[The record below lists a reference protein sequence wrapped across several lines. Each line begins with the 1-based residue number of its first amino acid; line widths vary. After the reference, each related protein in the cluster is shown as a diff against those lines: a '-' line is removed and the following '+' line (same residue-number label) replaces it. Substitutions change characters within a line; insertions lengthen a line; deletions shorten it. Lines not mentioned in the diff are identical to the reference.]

1 MMASEERRMAVA
13 EEISQDY
20 LLPIGDEWIRTEKT
34 DTLRLPYDG
43 SPIADVP
50 QGDPA
55 LVARAAHAARGAAT
69 VLENWSNYERAE
81 LLDRIAAILRRDHAA
96 FASVISLETGKPISE
111 ARVEV
116 DRSLQTL
123 LASSIA
129 ARGLHGEVVPIDGAP
144 IGAGRMAMTI
154 RQPLGVIGII
164 TPFNVPLNLALHKL
178 GPALA
183 GGNAVVHKPAEQTP
197 LSALKL
203 ARIVREAGAPAGT
216 YNVVTGPGETVGRA
230 LVECPEIDMI
240 TFTGSVETGRAIR
253 ALAGLK
259 KVTLELGG
267 NSAVI
272 VEPDADLDAAVT
284 RVVQGGYGFS
294 GQICISVQRIY
305 VHESVAGAFRE
316 KLADAVGKLRVG
328 HPGEDSTQIASLI
341 SEEAARRVESWT
353 QEAARG
359 GAKVLTGGH
368 RTNATIHPGVL
379 ADVPEHSTFMQ
390 NELFGPLVG
399 VNKYSKL
406 DDAIE
411 LVNGTPYGLQA
422 GIYTQHLQRAFQAA
436 RKLRVGGVLIND
448 VPTFRADHMPY
459 GGTKNSGLGRE
470 GPRYAIEEMTE
481 PKLIC
486 WRVG

>member
-1 MMASEERRMAVA
+1 MAVL
-13 EEISQDY
+13 EEISQEH
-20 LLPIGDEWIRTEKT
+20 LLPIGDEWIRTEKM
-34 DTLRLPYDG
+34 DTIRLPYDG
-43 SPIADVP
+43 SVVMNVP

-55 LVARAAHAARGAAT
+55 LVNRAVEAARKAAP

-81 LLDRIAAILRRDHAA
+81 LLDRIAALLKRDSAA
-96 FASVISLETGKPISE
+96 FASAISQETGKPISE

-123 LASSIA
+123 LASSIV

-183 GGNAVVHKPAEQTP
+183 GGNAVVHKPSEQTP

-203 ARIVREAGAPAGT
+203 AHIVREAGAPAGA

-230 LVECPEIDMI
+230 LVDSDGVDMI
-240 TFTGSVETGRAIR
+240 TFTGSVPTGKAIR
-253 ALAGLK
+253 AAAGLK

-272 VEPDADLDAAVT
+272 IEPDADLDAAVT
-284 RVVQGGYGFS
+284 RVVQGGFGFS

-305 VHESVAGAFRE
+305 VHESVASDFRG
-316 KLADAVGKLRVG
+316 KLVAAVEKLRVG
-328 HPGEDSTQIASLI
+328 HPSEDSSQISSLI
-341 SEEAARRVESWT
+341 SEEAAKRVEAWT
-353 QEAARG
+353 KEAAHD
-359 GAKVLTGGH
+359 GAKVLTGGT
-368 RTNATIHPGVL
+368 RTNATIQPGVL
-379 ADVPEHSTFMQ
+379 ADVPETSTFMR
-390 NELFGPLVG
+390 NELFGPLVA
-399 VNKYSKL
+399 VNRYSNL
-406 DDAIE
+406 DDAIDR
-411 LVNGTPYGLQA
+411 VNGTPFGLQA

-436 RKLRVGGVLIND
+436 RKLRAGGILIND

-459 GGTKNSGLGRE
+459 GGTKNSGIGRE
-470 GPRYAIEEMTE
+470 GPRYAVEEMTE

-486 WRVG
+486 WRIS

>member
-1 MMASEERRMAVA
+1 MTAI
-13 EEISQDY
+13 EEISQEY
-20 LLPIGDEWIRTEKT
+20 LLPIGEEWIRTET
-34 DTLRLPYDG
+34 IDTIRLPYDG
-43 SPIADVP
+43 SSITKVP
-50 QGDPA
+50 QGNPA
-55 LVARAAHAARGAAT
+55 LVNRAAHAARKAAE

-81 LLDRIAAILRRDHAA
+81 LLDRIAALLRRDHAA

-123 LASSIA
+123 LASSIV
-129 ARGLHGEVVPIDGAP
+129 ARELHGEVVPIDGAP

-183 GGNAVVHKPAEQTP
+183 GGNAVVHKPSEQTP

-203 ARIVREAGAPAGT
+203 AHIIQEAGAPAGA

-230 LVECPEIDMI
+230 LVECPGIDMI

-272 VEPDADLDAAVT
+272 IEPDADLDAAVT
-284 RVVQGGYGFS
+284 RVVQGGYGYS
-294 GQICISVQRIY
+294 GQICISVQRVY
-305 VHESVAGAFRE
+305 AHESIAESFSG
-316 KLADAVGKLRVG
+316 KLVSAVEKLRVG
-328 HPGEDSTQIASLI
+328 HPSQDTTQIASLI
-341 SEEAARRVESWT
+341 SEGAARRVEDWIG
-353 QEAARG
+353 EAKRG
-359 GAKVLTGGH
+359 GARVLTGGK
-368 RTNATIHPGVL
+368 RTNSTIRPGVL
-379 ADVPEHSTFMQ
+379 ADVPEDCTFMQ
-390 NELFGPLVG
+390 QELFGPMVG
-399 VNKYSKL
+399 VNRYSNL
-406 DDAIE
+406 DSAID

-422 GIYTQHLQRAFQAA
+422 GIYTQHLQRAFHAA
-436 RKLRVGGVLIND
+436 RRLRAGGVLIND

-459 GGTKNSGLGRE
+459 GSAKNSGLGRE

-486 WRVG
+486 WRVS

>member
-1 MMASEERRMAVA
+1 MAVL
-13 EEISQDY
+13 EQGLQDY
-20 LLPIGDEWIRTEKT
+20 LLPIGDEWVRTEKT
-34 DTLRLPYDG
+34 DTIRLPYDG
-43 SPIADVP
+43 SPVATVA

-55 LVARAAHAARGAAT
+55 LVHRAARAARQAAA
-69 VLENWSNYERAE
+69 VLENWSNFERAE
-81 LLDRIAAILRRDHAA
+81 FLDRIAALLRRDHAA
-96 FASVISLETGKPISE
+96 VACLISLETGKPISE

-116 DRSLQTL
+116 DRGLQTL
-123 LASSIA
+123 LASSIV
-129 ARGLHGEVVPIDGAP
+129 ARGLHGEVVPIDGAA

-183 GGNAVVHKPAEQTP
+183 GGNAVVHKPSEQTP

-203 ARIVREAGAPAGT
+203 AELIREAGAPAGT
-216 YNVVTGPGETVGRA
+216 YNVVTGLGETVGRA

-253 ALAGLK
+253 ARAGLK

-272 VEPDADLDAAVT
+272 IEPDADLDAAVT

-294 GQICISVQRIY
+294 GQICISVQRVY
-305 VHESVAGAFRE
+305 VHQSVATEFRG
-316 KLADAVGKLRVG
+316 KLVAAVEKLRVG

-341 SEEAARRVESWT
+341 SEQAARRVESWT
-353 QEAARG
+353 QEAAHA
-359 GAKVLTGGH
+359 GAKVLTGGN
-368 RTNATIHPGVL
+368 RTNSTIHPGVL
-379 ADVPEHSTFMQ
+379 ADVPEDSAFMK
-390 NELFGPLVG
+390 NELFGPLVA
-399 VNKYSKL
+399 VNRYENL
-406 DDAIE
+406 DDAIR

-436 RKLRVGGVLIND
+436 RKLRAGGILIND

>member
-1 MMASEERRMAVA
+1 MMASVMTETA
-13 EEISQDY
+13 EISQDY
-20 LLPIGDEWIRTEKT
+20 LLPIGDEWVRTEKT
-34 DTLRLPYDG
+34 DTIRLPYDG
-43 SPIADVP
+43 SLVTQVP

-55 LVARAAHAARGAAT
+55 LVTRAAQAARKAAD
-69 VLENWSNYERAE
+69 VLEGWSNYERAE
-81 LLDRIAAILRRDHAA
+81 LLDRIATFLRRDHAT

-116 DRSLQTL
+116 DRCLQTL
-123 LASSIA
+123 LASSIV
-129 ARGLHGEVVPIDGAP
+129 ARELHGEVVPIDGAP
-144 IGAGRMAMTI
+144 IGSGRMAMTV

-183 GGNAVVHKPAEQTP
+183 GGNAVVHKPSEQTP
-197 LSALKL
+197 LSALEL
-203 ARIVREAGAPAGT
+203 ARIIQEAGAPAGT

-230 LVECPEIDMI
+230 LVECPGIDMI

-259 KVTLELGG
+259 RVTLELGG

-272 VEPDADLDAAVT
+272 IEPDADLDAAVT

-294 GQICISVQRIY
+294 GQICISVQRVY
-305 VHESVAGAFRE
+305 VHESVAGPFRE
-316 KLADAVGKLRVG
+316 KLVGAVEKLRVG
-328 HPGEDSTQIASLI
+328 HPSNNHTQIASLI
-341 SEEAARRVESWT
+341 SEAAARRVESWVG
-353 QEAARG
+353 EAARS
-359 GAKVLTGGH
+359 GAKVLTGGD
-368 RTNATIHPGVL
+368 RTNSTIRPGVL
-379 ADVPEHSTFMQ
+379 ADVPENSTFMQ
-390 NELFGPLVG
+390 NELFGPLVA
-399 VNKYSKL
+399 VNRYSTL
-406 DDAIE
+406 DNAIN
-411 LVNGTPYGLQA
+411 LVNGTAYGLQA
-422 GIYTQHLQRAFQAA
+422 GIYTQHLQRAFHAA
-436 RKLRVGGVLIND
+436 RKLRAGGVLIND

-481 PKLIC
+481 QKLIC

>member
-1 MMASEERRMAVA
+1 MGVV
-13 EEISQDY
+13 EEIVGEH
-20 LLPIGDEWIRTEKT
+20 LLPIGDDWVRTKET
-34 DTLRLPYDG
+34 DTIRLPYDG
-43 SPIADVP
+43 SPVMEAP
-50 QGDPA
+50 RGDPA
-55 LVARAAHAARGAAT
+55 LVARAAKAARQAAA

-81 LLDRIAAILRRDHAA
+81 LIDRIAALLRRDHAA
-96 FASVISLETGKPISE
+96 FASAISLETGKPISE

-123 LASSIA
+123 LASSIV
-129 ARGLHGEVVPIDGAP
+129 ARELHGEVVPIDGAP

-197 LSALKL
+197 VSALKL
-203 ARIVREAGAPAGT
+203 ARIIREAGAPAGT
-216 YNVVTGPGETVGRA
+216 YNVVTGPGKTVGRA
-230 LVECPEIDMI
+230 LVECPDIDMI
-240 TFTGSVETGRAIR
+240 TFTGSVATGRAIR

-272 VEPDADLDAAVT
+272 IEPDADLDAAVT

-294 GQICISVQRIY
+294 GQICISVQRVY
-305 VHESVAGAFRE
+305 VHESVAGVFRE
-316 KLADAVGKLRVG
+316 KVVAAVDKLRVG
-328 HPGEDSTQIASLI
+328 HPNDDSTQIASLI
-341 SEEAARRVESWT
+341 SEEAAKRVESWT
-353 QEAARG
+353 QEAARA
-359 GAKVLTGGH
+359 GAKILTGGQ
-368 RTNATIHPGVL
+368 RTNATIRPGVL
-379 ADVPEHSTFMQ
+379 ADVPEQSTFMQ
-390 NELFGPLVG
+390 HELFGPLIA
-399 VNKYSKL
+399 VNRYSNL
-406 DDAIE
+406 DDAIA

-436 RKLRVGGVLIND
+436 RKLRAGGVLIND

-459 GGTKNSGLGRE
+459 GSAKNSGIGRE
-470 GPRYAIEEMTE
+470 GPRYAVEEMTE

>member
-1 MMASEERRMAVA
+1 MAVL
-13 EEISQDY
+13 EEISQEH
-20 LLPIGDEWIRTEKT
+20 LLPIGDEWVRTEKM
-34 DTLRLPYDG
+34 DTIRLPYDG
-43 SPIADVP
+43 SVVMQVP

-55 LVARAAHAARGAAT
+55 LVHRAVEAARNAAL

-81 LLDRIAAILRRDHAA
+81 LLDRIAGLLRRDSAA
-96 FASVISLETGKPISE
+96 FASAISQETGKPISE

-123 LASSIA
+123 LASSIV

-164 TPFNVPLNLALHKL
+164 TPFNVPLNLAMHKL

-183 GGNAVVHKPAEQTP
+183 GGNAVVHKPSEQTP

-203 ARIVREAGAPAGT
+203 AHIIREAGAPAGA

-230 LVECPEIDMI
+230 LVESDVDMI
-240 TFTGSVETGRAIR
+240 TFTGSVPTGKAIR
-253 ALAGLK
+253 AAAGLK

-272 VEPDADLDAAVT
+272 IEPDADLDAAVT

-294 GQICISVQRIY
+294 GQICISVQRVY
-305 VHESVAGAFRE
+305 VHESVASDFRG
-316 KLADAVGKLRVG
+316 KLVAAVEKLRVG
-328 HPGEDSTQIASLI
+328 HPSEDGSQISSLI

-353 QEAARG
+353 HEAAQA
-359 GAKVLTGGH
+359 GATVLTGGTRSH
-368 RTNATIHPGVL
+368 ATIQPGVL
-379 ADVPEHSTFMQ
+379 ADVPESSTFMR
-390 NELFGPLVG
+390 NELFGPLVA
-399 VNKYSKL
+399 VNRYANL

-411 LVNGTPYGLQA
+411 RVNGTPFGLQA

-436 RKLRVGGVLIND
+436 RKLRAGGVLIND

-459 GGTKNSGLGRE
+459 GGTKNSGIGRE
-470 GPRYAIEEMTE
+470 GPRYAVEEMTE

>member
-1 MMASEERRMAVA
+1 MPVA
-13 EEISQDY
+13 EEISQEY
-20 LLPIGDEWIRTEKT
+20 LLPIGDEWVRTEKT

-43 SPIADVP
+43 SPIATVP
-50 QGDPA
+50 QGDAA
-55 LVARAAHAARGAAT
+55 LVTRAAKAARKAAD

-81 LLDRIAAILRRDHAA
+81 LLDRIALLVRRDHAA
-96 FASVISLETGKPISE
+96 FASVISQETGKPISE
-111 ARVEV
+111 ARIEV

-123 LASSIA
+123 LASSIV
-129 ARGLHGEVVPIDGAP
+129 ARGLHGEVVPIDGAS

-183 GGNAVVHKPAEQTP
+183 GGNAVVHKPSEQTP

-203 ARIVREAGAPAGT
+203 AHIIREAGAPAGT

-230 LVECPEIDMI
+230 LVECPGIDMI

-267 NSAVI
+267 NCAVI
-272 VEPDADLDAAVT
+272 IEPDADLDAAVT
-284 RVVQGGYGFS
+284 RVVQGGYGYS
-294 GQICISVQRIY
+294 GQVCISVQRVY
-305 VHESVAGAFRE
+305 CHESVAAAFSA
-316 KLADAVGKLRVG
+316 KLVSAVEKLRVG
-328 HPGEDSTQIASLI
+328 PPGEDSSQISSLI
-341 SEEAARRVESWT
+341 SEDAARRVEEWT
-353 QEAARG
+353 HEAAQA
-359 GAKVLTGGH
+359 GAKILTGGD
-368 RTNATIHPGVL
+368 RTNATIRPGVL
-379 ADVPEHSTFMQ
+379 ADVPEESTFMR
-390 NELFGPLVG
+390 NELFGPLVA

-406 DDAIE
+406 DDAIA

-436 RKLRVGGVLIND
+436 RKLRAGGVLIND

-470 GPRYAIEEMTE
+470 GPRYAVEEMTE

-486 WRVG
+486 WRVD

>member
-1 MMASEERRMAVA
+1 MAVI
-13 EEISQDY
+13 EEIAQDH
-20 LLPIGDEWIRTEKT
+20 LLPIGDEWVRTEKT
-34 DTLRLPYDG
+34 DAIRLPYDG
-43 SPIADVP
+43 SLITNVP

-55 LVARAAHAARGAAT
+55 LVNRAVTAARVAAA
-69 VLENWSNYERAE
+69 VLEHWSNFERAE
-81 LLDRIAAILRRDHAA
+81 LLDRIAALLRRDHAA
-96 FASVISLETGKPISE
+96 FALAISQETGKPISE

-123 LASSIA
+123 LASSIV

-154 RQPLGVIGII
+154 REPLGVIGII

-203 ARIVREAGAPAGT
+203 AHIIREAGAPAGT
-216 YNVVTGPGETVGRA
+216 YNVVTGPGETVGKA
-230 LVECPEIDMI
+230 LVEHDGVDMI
-240 TFTGSVETGRAIR
+240 TFTGSVETGKAIR
-253 ALAGLK
+253 AAAGLK

-272 VEPDADLDAAVT
+272 IEPDADLDAAVT

-294 GQICISVQRIY
+294 GQVCISVQRVY
-305 VHESVAGAFRE
+305 VQESVASDFRG
-316 KLADAVGKLRVG
+316 KLVAAVEKLRVG
-328 HPGEDSTQIASLI
+328 HPREDSTQIASLI
-341 SEEAARRVESWT
+341 SEEAARRVETWT
-353 QEAARG
+353 QEAQHA
-359 GAKVLTGGH
+359 GAKILTGGA
-368 RTNATIHPGVL
+368 RTNATISPGVL
-379 ADVPEHSTFMQ
+379 ADVPESSTFMRS
-390 NELFGPLVG
+390 ELFGPLVA
-399 VNKYSKL
+399 VNRYEKL
-406 DDAIE
+406 DDAIAR
-411 LVNGTPYGLQA
+411 VNGTPYGLQA

-436 RKLRVGGVLIND
+436 RKLRAGGVLIND

-459 GGTKNSGLGRE
+459 GGTKNSGIGRE
-470 GPRYAIEEMTE
+470 GPRYAVEEMTE

>member
-1 MMASEERRMAVA
+1 MAVL
-13 EEISQDY
+13 EEISQEH
-20 LLPIGDEWIRTEKT
+20 LLPIGDEWVRTEKM
-34 DTLRLPYDG
+34 DTIRLPYDG
-43 SPIADVP
+43 SVVMDVP

-55 LVARAAHAARGAAT
+55 LVNRAVEAARKAAT

-81 LLDRIAAILRRDHAA
+81 LLDRIAVLLKRDSAA
-96 FASVISLETGKPISE
+96 FASAISQETGKPISE

-123 LASSIA
+123 LASSIV

-183 GGNAVVHKPAEQTP
+183 GANAVVHKPSEQTP

-203 ARIVREAGAPAGT
+203 AHIIREAGAPAGA

-230 LVECPEIDMI
+230 LVESDVDMI
-240 TFTGSVETGRAIR
+240 TFTGSVETGKAIR
-253 ALAGLK
+253 AAAGLK

-272 VEPDADLDAAVT
+272 IEPDADLDAAVT
-284 RVVQGGYGFS
+284 RVVQGGFGFS
-294 GQICISVQRIY
+294 GQICISVQRVY
-305 VHESVAGAFRE
+305 VHESVVSDFRA
-316 KLADAVGKLRVG
+316 KLVAAVEKLRVG
-328 HPGEDSTQIASLI
+328 HPSEDSSQISSLI

-353 QEAARG
+353 QEATQA
-359 GAKVLTGGH
+359 GAKVLTGGS
-368 RTNATIHPGVL
+368 RTHATIQPGVL
-379 ADVPEHSTFMQ
+379 ADVPETSTFMR
-390 NELFGPLVG
+390 NELFGPLVA
-399 VNKYSKL
+399 VNRYSNL
-406 DDAIE
+406 DDAIAR
-411 LVNGTPYGLQA
+411 VNGTPFGLQA

-436 RKLRVGGVLIND
+436 RKLRAGGVLIND

-459 GGTKNSGLGRE
+459 GGTKHSGLGRE
-470 GPRYAIEEMTE
+470 GPKYAVEEMTE

-486 WRVG
+486 WRIG

>member
-1 MMASEERRMAVA
+1 MAVV
-13 EEISQDY
+13 EEITQDH

-34 DTLRLPYDG
+34 DTIRLPYDG
-43 SPIADVP
+43 SPVTNVP

-55 LVARAAHAARGAAT
+55 LVTRAVAAARHAAG

-81 LLDRIAAILRRDHAA
+81 LLDRVAALLRRDSAA
-96 FASVISLETGKPISE
+96 FASVISQETGKPISE

-123 LASSIA
+123 LASSIV

-216 YNVVTGPGETVGRA
+216 YNVVTGIGETVGRA
-230 LVECPEIDMI
+230 LVESDGVDMI
-240 TFTGSVETGRAIR
+240 TFTGSVETGKAIR
-253 ALAGLK
+253 AAAGLK

-272 VEPDADLDAAVT
+272 IEPDADLDAAVT

-294 GQICISVQRIY
+294 GQICISVQRVY
-305 VHESVAGAFRE
+305 VHESVASEFRG
-316 KLADAVGKLRVG
+316 KLVAAVEKLRVG
-328 HPGEDSTQIASLI
+328 HPREDSTQIASLI

-353 QEAARG
+353 EEAAQA
-359 GAKVLTGGH
+359 GAKILTGGK
-368 RTNATIHPGVL
+368 RTNSTIQPGVL
-379 ADVPEHSTFMQ
+379 ADVPENSTFMR
-390 NELFGPLVG
+390 NELFGPLVA
-399 VNKYSKL
+399 VNRYSSL
-406 DDAIE
+406 DDAIAR
-411 LVNGTPYGLQA
+411 VNGTPFGLQA
-422 GIYTQHLQRAFQAA
+422 GIYTQHLQHAFQAA
-436 RKLRVGGVLIND
+436 RKLRAGGVLIND

-470 GPRYAIEEMTE
+470 GPRYAVEEMTE